1 MSLEITDELIE
12 TQNLCD
18 TTKILGEDSI
28 DEVKVIT
35 TKKDD
40 IDDNVKVKKEP
51 KKRGRPRKHPIKEKS
66 GRGRGRPKKL
76 DKYYKDNEFDNK
88 QYYQDNKERI
98 KDRMS
103 TKIKCDS
110 CHKMIRRDH
119 LTNHKRTNLCKKN
132 SALI

>member
-1 MSLEITDELIE
+1 MSEEMIDIV
-12 TQNLCD
+12 NLPD
-18 TTKILGEDSI
+18 TTKILNDDPIDDSI
-28 DEVKVIT
+28 DDVHVITTRQDDLDVKVI
-35 TKKDD
+35 
-40 IDDNVKVKKEP
+40 KEP
-51 KKRGRPRKHPIKEKS
+51 KKRGRPRIHPIKEKS
-66 GRGRGRPKKL
+66 DRGRGRPKKL
-76 DKYYKDNEFDNK
+76 DKYYKDGEFDNK

-103 TKIKCDS
+103 TKLKCDS